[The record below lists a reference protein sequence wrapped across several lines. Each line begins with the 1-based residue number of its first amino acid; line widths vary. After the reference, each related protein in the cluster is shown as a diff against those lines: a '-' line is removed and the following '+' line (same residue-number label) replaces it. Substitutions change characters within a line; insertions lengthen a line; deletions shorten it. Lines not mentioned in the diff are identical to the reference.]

1 MPSRTI
7 LQEGR
12 LTLASPLT
20 FNPHLMKRNSL
31 ILPLALLLTL
41 NGADAMA
48 QRHEI
53 LADNIASLQVVAG
66 DDWLSPPIT
75 SLNGGEPI
83 NISFDDL
90 THEYRRYAYRLEHCE
105 ADWSVSTELFA
116 SDFCEG
122 FNEDIII
129 DDVTESINTN
139 TLYTHYKLQ
148 LPNEN
153 CRIKASGNYK
163 LTIYDENTG
172 EDVACACFM
181 VVNPKV
187 SVRLGVSSNTDI
199 DTNKS
204 HQQVSLDVG
213 FSGLRV
219 TRFDDEIK
227 TVVMQNGRWDNA
239 VINAKPQYVTADR
252 ASWNHNKDLIFH
264 AGNEYRKF
272 ETLDVTHTTM
282 GLESVGWDGK
292 DYHANV
298 WTDEPR
304 TNYLYDEDANGA
316 FYIRN
321 SDNTEN
327 DVTTEY
333 VVVDFRLKTDRQN
346 DDIYI
351 NANWTNDRFLDKY
364 RMEYDPLTGLYT
376 ASIKL
381 KQGYYSY
388 QYVTLDRE
396 GAAHSLPSEGNFFQT
411 ENNYQAL
418 VYYKGVGQ
426 RTYELVGYQQVTLK

>member
-1 MPSRTI
+1 M
-7 LQEGR
+7 L
-12 LTLASPLT
+12 L
-20 FNPHLMKRNSL
+20 FN
-31 ILPLALLLTL
+31 AA
-41 NGADAMA
+41 GAMA

-53 LADNIASLQVVAG
+53 MSDNIASLQVVAG

-75 SLNGGEPI
+75 RLHGGEPI
-83 NISFDDL
+83 NVSFDDL

-105 ADWSVSTELFA
+105 ADWNISTELFA

-139 TLYTHYKLQ
+139 TLYTHYRLRI
-148 LPNEN
+148 PNEN
-153 CRIKASGNYK
+153 CKIKMSGNYK
-163 LTIYDENTG
+163 LTVYDENTG
-172 EDVACACFM
+172 EEVLYACFM
-181 VVNPKV
+181 VMEQKVNVK
-187 SVRLGVSSNTDI
+187 LGVTSNTDI

-204 HQQVSLDVG
+204 HQQVSMDLN
-213 FSGLRV
+213 FSGIKV
-219 TRFDDEIK
+219 NRFDDEIK

-239 VINAKPQYVTADR
+239 VINAKPQYVTADM
-252 ASWNHNKDLIFH
+252 ASWNHNKDLIFN

-272 ETLDVTHTTM
+272 ETLDVTHATM
-282 GLESVGWDGK
+282 GIESMEWDGN

-304 TNYLYDEDANGA
+304 LNYVYDEDANGS

-327 DVTTEY
+327 DITTEY
-333 VVVDFRLKTDRQN
+333 VIVNFKLKTNRQDN
-346 DDIYI
+346 DIFI
-351 NANWTNDRFLDKY
+351 NANWTNDRFIDKY
-364 RMEYDPLTGLYT
+364 KMTYDSVAGLYT

-388 QYVTLDRE
+388 QYLGLDNE
-396 GAAHSLPSEGNFFQT
+396 GKAYPLSSEGNFFQT
-411 ENNYQAL
+411 ENKYQAL
-418 VYYKGVGQ
+418 VYYKGTGQ
-426 RTYELVGYQQVTLK
+426 RTYRLVGYQQINVK

>member
-1 MPSRTI
+1 MSKRYAII
-7 LQEGR
+7 LSLA
-12 LTLASPLT
+12 LTLL
-20 FNPHLMKRNSL
+20 FK
-31 ILPLALLLTL
+31 
-41 NGADAMA
+41 GAGAMA

-53 LADNIASLQVVAG
+53 MSGNIASLQVVAG

-75 SLNGGEPI
+75 RLHGGEPI
-83 NISFDDL
+83 NVSFDDL

-105 ADWSVSTELFA
+105 ADWNISTELFA

-139 TLYTHYKLQ
+139 TLYTHYRLRI
-148 LPNEN
+148 PNEN
-153 CRIKASGNYK
+153 CKIKMSGNYK
-163 LTIYDENTG
+163 LTVYDESTG
-172 EDVACACFM
+172 EDVLYACFM
-181 VVNPKV
+181 VMEQKANVK
-187 SVRLGVSSNTDI
+187 LGVTSNTDI

-204 HQQVSLDVG
+204 HQQVSMDLN
-213 FSGLRV
+213 FSGIKV
-219 TRFDDEIK
+219 NRFDDEIK

-239 VINAKPQYVTADR
+239 VINAKPQYVTADM
-252 ASWNHNKDLIFH
+252 ASWNHNKDLIFN

-272 ETLDVTHTTM
+272 ETLDVTHATM
-282 GLESVGWDGK
+282 GIESMEWDGN

-304 TNYLYDEDANGA
+304 LNYVYDEDANGS

-327 DVTTEY
+327 DITTEY
-333 VVVDFRLKTDRQN
+333 VIVNFKLKTNRQDN
-346 DDIYI
+346 DIFI
-351 NANWTNDRFLDKY
+351 NANWTNDRFTDKY
-364 RMEYDPLTGLYT
+364 KMIYDPVAGLYT

-388 QYVTLDRE
+388 QYLGLDNE
-396 GAAHSLPSEGNFFQT
+396 GKAYPLSSEGNFFQT
-411 ENNYQAL
+411 ENKYQAL
-418 VYYKGVGQ
+418 VYYKGTGQ
-426 RTYELVGYQQVTLK
+426 RTYRLVGYQQINVK

>member
-1 MPSRTI
+1 MS
-7 LQEGR
+7 
-12 LTLASPLT
+12 
-20 FNPHLMKRNSL
+20 KRDRI
-31 ILPLALLLTL
+31 ILPLALSLIFK
-41 NGADAMA
+41 GVDVMA

-53 LADNIASLQVVAG
+53 LSDNIASLQVIAG

-75 SLNGGEPI
+75 MLHGGDPI
-83 NISFDDL
+83 NVSFDDL

-122 FNEDIII
+122 FNEDNII

-139 TLYTHYKLQ
+139 TLYTHYRLQ
-148 LPNEN
+148 IPNEN
-153 CRIKASGNYK
+153 CKIKMSGNYK
-163 LTIYDENTG
+163 LTVYDENTG
-172 EDVACACFM
+172 EEVMNACFM
-181 VVNPKV
+181 VVDPKV
-187 SVRLGVSSNTDI
+187 NVRLGVTSNTDI

-204 HQQVSLDVG
+204 HQQVSMDLN
-213 FSGLRV
+213 FSGIKV
-219 TRFDDEIK
+219 NRFDDEIK

-239 VINAKPQYVTADR
+239 VLNATPQYVTADA
-252 ASWNHNKDLIFH
+252 ASWNHNKALIFN

-282 GLESVGWDGK
+282 GIESVEWDGK

-304 TNYLYDEDANGA
+304 TNYVYDEDANGA

-321 SDNTEN
+321 SDNREN

-333 VVVDFRLKTDRQN
+333 VIVNFRLKANRQN
-346 DDIYI
+346 NDIFI

-364 RMEYDPLTGLYT
+364 KMVYDPATELYT

-388 QYVTLDRE
+388 QYLSLDSE
-396 GAAHSLPSEGNFFQT
+396 GKAYPLVSEGNFFQT
-411 ENNYQAL
+411 ENMYQAL
-418 VYYKGVGQ
+418 VYYKGSGQ
-426 RTYELVGYQQVTLK
+426 RTYQLVGYQQVNLK